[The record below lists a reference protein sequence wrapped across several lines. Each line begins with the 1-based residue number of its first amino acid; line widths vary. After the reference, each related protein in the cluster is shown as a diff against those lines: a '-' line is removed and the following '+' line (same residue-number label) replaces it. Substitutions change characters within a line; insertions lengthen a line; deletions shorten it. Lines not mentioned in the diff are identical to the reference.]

1 MKILVLLIITVSC
14 FEASY
19 GFQVIELFQAAQAHQ
34 VTQLECINSMVQV
47 SNGTCTG

>member
-1 MKILVLLIITVSC
+1 MKMLLLLIIAVSC